1 MHMHTRAQSVVCAG
15 KHTGGPGGTSGSGS
29 CTGCNAWGPCSG
41 GSLTISSCKSGYYKS
56 GNSCPKCPSGYT
68 SNNNN
73 TGGASAV
80 CYTSCTKACTRQTCP
95 SNATCTHGSSS
106 TRHNITVVRA
116 VHRLQHVQSA
126 YRVNQDIINLA
137 AVARPVRV
145 SVRQIYH
152 NRVHAIQPARN

>member
-1 MHMHTRAQSVVCAG
+1 MPVPYAIHRVPRHAHG
-15 KHTGGPGGTSGSGS
+15 KLAHLMRPVPT
-29 CTGCNAWGPCSG
+29 
-41 GSLTISSCKSGYYKS
+41 
-56 GNSCPKCPSGYT
+56 
-68 SNNNN
+68 
-73 TGGASAV
+73 AV
-80 CYTSCTKACTRQTCP
+80 HQPA
-95 SNATCTHGSSS
+95 A
-106 TRHNITVVRA
+106 HNITVVRA